1 MDKFRIT
8 RGSKFGEMKTY
19 KVKALKRYL
28 TKNDNN
34 ISEEIRPAPFL
45 FLLKDLKGKDIGR

>member
-34 ISEEIRPAPFL
+34 IFPAPFL
-45 FLLKDLKGKDIGR
+45 SLLRDLKGKDIGR